1 MSTSIAVHA
10 WRNWGRVWG
19 LFVLAALFG
28 TGAFFLL
35 RRSLEDWNLVLQ
47 KETAGIG
54 LLGLLYAVLAL
65 IGLAKGE
72 LIFRRK
78 VLARALARGRSA
90 IGETGWAGDAPL
102 APFCML
108 SLYRPWKPAHAI
120 SSWVLIPLMVGLA
133 FFFRFGL
140 PSMIGS
146 DLGALVRGPVY
157 FGIAL
162 ALAYG
167 ALVYVV
173 MLARFIAWW
182 LGDGRDETV
191 PLPEEV

>member
-1 MSTSIAVHA
+1 MSTTIALPA
-10 WRNWGRVWG
+10 WRNWGRAWG
-19 LFVLAALFG
+19 LFVLASLFG

-35 RRSLEDWNLVLQ
+35 RRSLADWSAVLDAG
-47 KETAGIG
+47 TAGAG
-54 LLGLLYAVLAL
+54 LLSVLYAVLAL

-72 LIFRRK
+72 VIFRRK
-78 VLARALARGRSA
+78 VLARALARGRNA
-90 IGETGWAGDAPL
+90 IGETGWPGDAPL

-120 SSWVLIPLMVGLA
+120 SSWVIIPVMVGLA

-140 PSMIGS
+140 PTMVGKEMG
-146 DLGALVRGPVY
+146 DLVRGPVY

-173 MLARFIAWW
+173 ALARFVGWW
-182 LGDGRDETV
+182 VGDGREETL
-191 PLPEEV
+191 PLPQAA

>member
-1 MSTSIAVHA
+1 MSTSIAVPA
-10 WRNWGRVWG
+10 WRNWGRAWG
-19 LFVLAALFG
+19 LFVLASLFG
-28 TGAFFLL
+28 TGGFFLL
-35 RRSLEDWNLVLQ
+35 RRSLEDWNIVLHDG
-47 KETAGIG
+47 TASTG
-54 LLGLLYAVLAL
+54 LLGALYAVLAL

-72 LIFRRK
+72 IIFRRK

-133 FFFRFGL
+133 IFFRVGL
-140 PSMIGS
+140 PAMIGKET
-146 DLGALVRGPVY
+146 GALVRGPVY

-173 MLARFIAWW
+173 MLARFVGWW
-182 LGDGRDETV
+182 LGDGRDETL
-191 PLPEEV
+191 PLPAAV